1 MKFIERLRL
10 AEFSKQEKYF
20 LWMLIFFNFFS
31 VLYQISVT
39 KELSA
44 SVFAFRSRLHIVFG
58 FATVF
63 YGVGMLA
70 AYKRWYG
77 RLTGG
82 NLAFL
87 GGFTSIFT
95 AASLLAILKLRV
107 NVGPSPYAEPLS
119 SYLPLAG
126 TILLIA
132 VTLVFFGAIFSAL
145 IAYFSRN
152 RREYIGAVI
161 AYSQAGVIAAFFSH
175 AVFSV
180 HIGVN
185 GTMALIAASTLFFA
199 LSAGKQYLK
208 APLALTAGALAAL
221 WLFPADRNI
230 ETLRSADKPIHR
242 RTAYIGLML
251 SRNDIGNFI
260 PIFDG
265 WSAYSK
271 INLYQVRGTKKIIGA
286 YNYFPTW
293 FYDET
298 PDPYRQRAYRF
309 VRETDSVLCLA
320 MGAGWPVLALSLK
333 HPENITGVEVDPVV
347 VDFFKKNP
355 QYNDGLF
362 NKINVITA
370 EGRNALDEL
379 NKKFDAILV
388 DLPGSPAT
396 IKENPTEFEDYL
408 FTTEALAKY
417 FSLLTPDGILAYY
430 VLRHQVGGACA
441 TLKDNGAY
449 FRTLLFA
456 NRPGNIEGDSYLV
469 VVSRNRSRVDA
480 IVQDVLASPVSVD
493 GRKKRIREV
502 SQQFYN
508 STLPALTDNR
518 PSPFEAIKKDPRMFA
533 GLLKAAKFI
542 SVFILI
548 LSLAAIL
555 AVPRAARDKAG
566 LLYFLLIGA
575 GFILFQFYVYAKF
588 RSCFRDLIT
597 TVIYTT
603 AIFSVAG
610 SVGSALTPYIRPLK
624 KRGVNLAVMLLCL
637 AYTYFIFDHIPF
649 GVGNAGLKFLYAT
662 LIIAPFGLVGGMFF
676 PLGLLATAPPYLG
689 WALLLDALGAVLGFM
704 VFYLM
709 YWHFGTA
716 STFYPLAACY
726 LFAALLITSL
736 GGNPDSSVGIRRD
749 EV

>member
-1 MKFIERLRL
+1 MKFLERLRL
-10 AEFSKQEKYF
+10 AEFSKPEKYF
-20 LWMLIFFNFFS
+20 LWMLIFFNFFG

-82 NLAFL
+82 GLVFL
-87 GGFTSIFT
+87 GVFTGVFT
-95 AASLLAILKLRV
+95 GASLLAILKLRLDP
-107 NVGPSPYAEPLS
+107 GPSPYAEPLS

-126 TILLIA
+126 AIALIA

-152 RREYIGAVI
+152 RREYLGAVI
-161 AYSQAGVIAAFFSH
+161 AYSQAGVVAAFFSH

-199 LSAGKQYLK
+199 LGAGMQNLK

-221 WLFPADRNI
+221 WVFPIDKNI
-230 ETLRSADKPIHR
+230 EKLRSSDKPIHR

-251 SRNDIGNFI
+251 SGNEIKNFI

-271 INLYQVRGTKKIIGA
+271 INLYEVRGTRKIVGA
-286 YNYFPTW
+286 YNYYPTW
-293 FYDET
+293 LYDET

-320 MGAGWPVLALSLK
+320 IGAGWPALSLNLE

-347 VDFFKKNP
+347 VDFFKKHP
-355 QYNDGLF
+355 GYNNALF
-362 NKINVITA
+362 NRINMITA
-370 EGRNALDEL
+370 EGRSALDEL

-408 FTTEALAKY
+408 FTAEALAKY
-417 FSLLTPDGILAYY
+417 FDLLTPDGILAYY

-441 TLKDNGAY
+441 TLKANGAY

-456 NRPGNIEGDSYLV
+456 GRPDNIDSNSYLV
-469 VVSRNRSRVDA
+469 VVSSDRSRVDA
-480 IVQDVLASPVSVD
+480 IVADALASPVVVN
-493 GRKKRIREV
+493 GEKKRIREV
-502 SQQFYN
+502 SRQYYD

-518 PSPFEAIKKDPRMFA
+518 PSPFDAIKKDPRMFA

-542 SVFILI
+542 SVVIFA

-555 AVPRAARDKAG
+555 AVPRAARDRAG

-588 RSCFRDLIT
+588 RSYFRDLIT
-597 TVIYTT
+597 TVVYTT

-610 SVGSALTPYIRPLK
+610 SAGSALTPWVQPLK
-624 KRGVNLAVMLLCL
+624 KRGLNLAVVFLCL
-637 AYTYFIFDHIPF
+637 MYTYFMFDRIPF
-649 GVGNAGLKFLYAT
+649 GVGNIGLKFLCAA
-662 LIIAPFGLVGGMFF
+662 LIIAPFGLVSGMFF

-704 VFYLM
+704 AFYLM

-716 STFYPLAACY
+716 STIYPLAACY
-726 LFAALLITSL
+726 LFAALLITRL
-736 GGNPDSSVGIRRD
+736 GGSPPA
-749 EV
+749 